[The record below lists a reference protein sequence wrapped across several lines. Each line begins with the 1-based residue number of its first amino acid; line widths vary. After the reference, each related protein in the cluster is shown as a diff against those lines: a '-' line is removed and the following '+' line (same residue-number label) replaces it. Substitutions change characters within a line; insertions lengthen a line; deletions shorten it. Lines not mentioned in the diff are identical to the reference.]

1 MTQNY
6 PHINDDLLVK
16 YLVGETDAD
25 ESAAVKNWLA
35 ADGDNQKYYD
45 DFQKIWDESLQIAAN
60 NTTIDEN
67 AAWERMQDRI
77 HKTPH
82 DVPVRKIG
90 NKRSG
95 NWMQIAASFL
105 IIGLLGYVAYT
116 LMGDKVTNI
125 EVQATNSTL
134 TNTLPDG
141 TVVTLNKNSLISY
154 ASEFEGKTRPVTLRG
169 EAFFEVAHDKKKP
182 FIVSIDD
189 VKIKVVGTSFN
200 VKNKNGM
207 ITIEVET
214 GIVKVSKESETVE
227 LREGEKVIIKNQGPQ
242 LIKEFSRGKLYNYY
256 RNNELVCDHT
266 PLQELV
272 DALNEIYDVNIVI
285 KDPALQKKEIN
296 TTFINEPL
304 SQVLNVISTTF
315 RVKVVRKDNQIIIG

>member
-25 ESAAVKNWLA
+25 ESAAVKNWLD
-35 ADGDNQKYYD
+35 ADGDNQKYYN
-45 DFQKIWDESLQIAAN
+45 DFKKIWDESLQIAAN
-60 NTTIDEN
+60 NTIDEN
-67 AAWERMQDRI
+67 AAWERMQNRI
-77 HKTPH
+77 QNSADTS
-82 DVPVRKIG
+82 VRKIG
-90 NKRSG
+90 NKRFG
-95 NWMQIAASFL
+95 NWIQIAASFL
-105 IIGLLGYVAYT
+105 IMGLIGCVAYI
-116 LMGDKVTNI
+116 LINNNVTNI
-125 EVQATNSTL
+125 EVQATNATL

-154 ASEFEGKTRPVTLRG
+154 TSEFKGDTRPVTLKG
-169 EAFFEVAHDKKKP
+169 EAFFDVAHNKQKP
-182 FIVSIDD
+182 FIVTVND

-200 VKNKNGM
+200 VKDKNGK

-227 LREGEKVIIKNQGPQ
+227 LREGEKVVIKNQQPQ
-242 LIKEFSRGKLYNYY
+242 LIKEQSRGRLYNYY

-272 DALNEIYDVNIVI
+272 DALNEIYDVNIII
-285 KDPALQKKEIN
+285 KDPELQKKEIN

-315 RVKVVRKDNQIIIG
+315 RVKVARKNNQIIIG

>member
-35 ADGDNQKYYD
+35 ADRDNQKYYN
-45 DFQKIWDESLQIAAN
+45 DFKKIWDESLQLAAS
-60 NTTIDEN
+60 TTVDEN
-67 AAWERMQDRI
+67 AAWQRMQNRI
-77 HKTPH
+77 HRTSA
-82 DVPVRKIG
+82 DIPVRKIG
-90 NKRSG
+90 NKRFG
-95 NWMQIAASFL
+95 NWMQIAASFF
-105 IIGLLGYVAYT
+105 IIGLIGCAAYV
-116 LMGDKVTNI
+116 LMGDRVTNI

-154 ASEFEGKTRPVTLRG
+154 TSEFEGKTRPVTLKG
-169 EAFFEVAHDKKKP
+169 EAFFEVAHNKQKP

-189 VKIKVVGTSFN
+189 VKIRVVGTSFN
-200 VKNKNGM
+200 VKDKNGK

-214 GIVKVSKESETVE
+214 GIVKVTKESETIE
-227 LREGEKVIIKNQGPQ
+227 LRKGEKVIIKNQEPQ
-242 LIKEFSRGKLYNYY
+242 LIKELSRGKLYNYY

-272 DALNEIYDVNIVI
+272 DALNEIYDVNIII
-285 KDPALQKKEIN
+285 KDPELQKKEIN

-315 RVKVVRKDNQIIIG
+315 RVKVARKNNQIIIG